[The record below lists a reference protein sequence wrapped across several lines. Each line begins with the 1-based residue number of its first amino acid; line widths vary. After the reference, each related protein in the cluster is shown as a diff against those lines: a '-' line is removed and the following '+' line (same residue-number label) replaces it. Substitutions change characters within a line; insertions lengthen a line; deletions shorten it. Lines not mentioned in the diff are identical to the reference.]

1 MKSSSL
7 WIVKAWFFVFLIAG
21 CATVPLSQK
30 TETASDSTATHFYE
44 TNIDYH
50 NIIPKVNYKGNKAIS
65 VIVNDQ
71 RPYVLS
77 KQTGPEYVGI
87 FRGGFGRVYDI
98 GTSTRK
104 PLADEFSQAI
114 INGLLAA
121 EFKITESATF
131 DRIISIDILEWL
143 SVSGGGMLSFT
154 RGTDLHHR
162 LLVKIFDGENKVLT
176 QQEVKGTDSLG
187 GNLSQINE
195 LIPGATENIFNES
208 LNSSNIRKVLTE

>member
-1 MKSSSL
+1 MKSSSIG
-7 WIVKAWFFVFLIAG
+7 IVKACFFVFLIAG
-21 CATVPLSQK
+21 CATAPLSQK
-30 TETASDSTATHFYE
+30 TETASDSTAAHFYE
-44 TNIDYH
+44 KNIDYH
-50 NIIPKVNYKGNKAIS
+50 NVIPKINYKGNKTIS

-87 FRGGFGRVYDI
+87 FRGGFGRAYDI

-114 INGLLAA
+114 VNGLSAA
-121 EFKITESATF
+121 DIKIVESATP
-131 DRIISIDILEWL
+131 DRVISMDILEWL

-154 RGTDLHHR
+154 SGTDLHYR
-162 LLVKIFDGENKVLT
+162 LLVKVFDRESKVLT
-176 QQEVKGTDSLG
+176 QQEAKGTDSLG

-195 LIPGATENIFNES
+195 LIPEATGNIFNEI
-208 LNSSNIRKVLTE
+208 LNSYNIRTALTE